1 MMNRLGSRM
10 SLVSGLITGTILALA
25 YVFVANKG
33 IQGTI
38 DPGAVVLVIG
48 AFTSVS
54 GTLGQISST
63 FVAVDQH
70 TTFLDDYF
78 SFLAIDHLVPVPAK
92 PVSFPDGPI
101 EAIEF
106 DDISF
111 TYPGGTEPAVH
122 D

>member
-1 MMNRLGSRM
+1 
-10 SLVSGLITGTILALA
+10 LA

-33 IQGTI
+33 IHGTME
-38 DPGAVVLVIG
+38 PGDVVLVIG

-70 TTFLDDYF
+70 TTFLEDYF
-78 SFLAIDHLVPVPAK
+78 SFLAIDHLVPVPAN
-92 PVSFPDGPI
+92 PVSLPEGTI

-106 DDISF
+106 DQISF
-111 TYPGGTEPAVH
+111 TYPGKLNLLFTILVAH
-122 D
+122 TQR